1 MAGIDGLIANVVDRN
16 IDYGTTWAFDPHNND
31 ASNDDES
38 VIVKQLKFFHQKDL
52 EKKFSDKNLYV
63 KAFYLHH
70 LLDYFRET
78 RFDIY
83 DIDLIFDKFLQE
95 KVKTQIVNCKGKK
108 INFQNEIYQIFDL
121 LKKNKRELYSD
132 LRGKYLTRLDNK
144 KEQ

>member
-1 MAGIDGLIANVVDRN
+1 MAGIDELIANVVDRN
-16 IDYGTTWAFDPHNND
+16 IDYGTTWAFDSYNND

-38 VIVKQLKFFHQKDL
+38 VMVKQLKFFHQKDL
-52 EKKFSDKNLYV
+52 EKKYSDKNLYV

-95 KVKTQIVNCKGKK
+95 KVKTQIVNNKGKE
-108 INFQNEIYQIFDL
+108 INFQNEIHQIFDL
-121 LKKNKRELYSD
+121 LKKNKKELYSD
-132 LRGKYLTRLDNK
+132 LTGEYLTRLGNK

>member
-1 MAGIDGLIANVVDRN
+1 MAGIDELIANVVDRN
-16 IDYGTTWAFDPHNND
+16 IDYGTTWAFNSNNNNP
-31 ASNDDES
+31 SNDDES

-52 EKKFSDKNLYV
+52 EKFFSDKNLYV

-95 KVKTQIVNCKGKK
+95 KVKTQIVNNKGKE
-108 INFQNEIYQIFDL
+108 INFQIEIHQIFDL

-132 LRGKYLTRLDNK
+132 LRGEYLTRLDNK

>member
-1 MAGIDGLIANVVDRN
+1 MAGIDELIANVVDRN
-16 IDYGTTWAFDPHNND
+16 IDYGTTWAFNPHNND
-31 ASNDDES
+31 DSNDDES
-38 VIVKQLKFFHQKDL
+38 ATVKQLKFFHQKDL
-52 EKKFSDKNLYV
+52 EKKYSNKNLYV

-95 KVKTQIVNCKGKK
+95 KVKTQIVNNKGKK

-144 KEQ
+144 KK

>member
-1 MAGIDGLIANVVDRN
+1 MAGIDELIANVVDRN
-16 IDYGTTWAFDPHNND
+16 IDYGTTWAFNPHNND
-31 ASNDDES
+31 DSNDDES
-38 VIVKQLKFFHQKDL
+38 AIVKQLKFFHQKDL
-52 EKKFSDKNLYV
+52 EKKYSDKNLYV

-83 DIDLIFDKFLQE
+83 DIDLVFDKFLKE
-95 KVKTQIVNCKGKK
+95 KVNTQLVNNEGKE

-132 LRGKYLTRLDNK
+132 LRGKYLTRLNNK
-144 KEQ
+144 KE

>member
-1 MAGIDGLIANVVDRN
+1 MAGIDELIANVVDRN
-16 IDYGTTWAFDPHNND
+16 IDYGTTWAFDSNNND
-31 ASNDDES
+31 GSNDDES
-38 VIVKQLKFFHQKDL
+38 IIVKQLKFFHQKDL

-83 DIDLIFDKFLQE
+83 DIDLVFDKFLQE
-95 KVKTQIVNCKGKK
+95 KVKIQLVDNNGKE

-132 LRGKYLTRLDNK
+132 LRGKYLTRLNNK
-144 KEQ
+144 KE

>member
-1 MAGIDGLIANVVDRN
+1 MAGIDELIANVVDRN
-16 IDYGTTWAFDPHNND
+16 IDYGTTWAFNSNNND
-31 ASNDDES
+31 PSNDDES

-52 EKKFSDKNLYV
+52 EKKYSDKNLYV

-95 KVKTQIVNCKGKK
+95 KVKTQIVNNKGKK

-144 KEQ
+144 KK

>member
-1 MAGIDGLIANVVDRN
+1 MAGIDELIANVVDRN
-16 IDYGTTWAFDPHNND
+16 IDYGTTWAFNSNNND
-31 ASNDDES
+31 HSNDDES

-52 EKKFSDKNLYV
+52 EKKYSDKNLYV

-95 KVKTQIVNCKGKK
+95 KVKTQIVNYKGKE
-108 INFQNEIYQIFDL
+108 INFQIEIHQIFDL

-132 LRGKYLTRLDNK
+132 LRGEYLTRLDNK

>member
-1 MAGIDGLIANVVDRN
+1 MAGIDELIANVVDRN
-16 IDYGTTWAFDPHNND
+16 IDYGTTWAFDSDIKNP
-31 ASNDDES
+31 SNDDES
-38 VIVKQLKFFHQKDL
+38 VITKQLKFFHQKDL
-52 EKKFSDKNLYV
+52 EKKYSDKNLYV

-95 KVKTQIVNCKGKK
+95 KVKIHIVNNKGKK
-108 INFQNEIYQIFDL
+108 INFQIEIHQIFDL

-132 LRGKYLTRLDNK
+132 LRGEYLTRLDNK
-144 KEQ
+144 KEH

>member
-1 MAGIDGLIANVVDRN
+1 MAGIDELIANVVDRN

-31 ASNDDES
+31 DSNDDES
-38 VIVKQLKFFHQKDL
+38 AIVKQLKFFHQKDL
-52 EKKFSDKNLYV
+52 EKKYSDKNLYV

-83 DIDLIFDKFLQE
+83 DIDLVFDKFLKE
-95 KVKTQIVNCKGKK
+95 KVKTQLVNNEGKE

-132 LRGKYLTRLDNK
+132 LRGKYLTRLNNK
-144 KEQ
+144 KE

>member
-1 MAGIDGLIANVVDRN
+1 MAGIDELIANVVDRN
-16 IDYGTTWAFDPHNND
+16 IDYGTTWAFDSNNKD
-31 ASNDDES
+31 GSNDDES

-83 DIDLIFDKFLQE
+83 DIDLVFDKFLQE
-95 KVKTQIVNCKGKK
+95 KVKIQLVDNNGKE

-132 LRGKYLTRLDNK
+132 LRGKYLTRLNNK
-144 KEQ
+144 KE

>member
-1 MAGIDGLIANVVDRN
+1 MAGIDELIANVVDRN
-16 IDYGTTWAFDPHNND
+16 IDYGTTWAFNSNNND
-31 ASNDDES
+31 PSNDDES

-52 EKKFSDKNLYV
+52 EKNFSDKNLYV

-95 KVKTQIVNCKGKK
+95 KVKTQIVNNKGKE
-108 INFQNEIYQIFDL
+108 INFQIEIHQIFDL

-132 LRGKYLTRLDNK
+132 LRGEYLTRLDNK

>member
-1 MAGIDGLIANVVDRN
+1 MAGIDDLIANVVDRN
-16 IDYGTTWAFDPHNND
+16 IDYGTTWAFNSNNND
-31 ASNDDES
+31 PSNDDES

-52 EKKFSDKNLYV
+52 EKKYSYKNLYV

-95 KVKTQIVNCKGKK
+95 KVKTQIVNNIGKE
-108 INFQNEIYQIFDL
+108 INFQNEIHQIFDL

-132 LRGKYLTRLDNK
+132 LRGEYLIRLDNK

>member
-1 MAGIDGLIANVVDRN
+1 MAGIDELIANVVDRN
-16 IDYGTTWAFDPHNND
+16 IDYGTTWAFDSNNND
-31 ASNDDES
+31 DSNDDES

-52 EKKFSDKNLYV
+52 EKKYSDKNLFV

-83 DIDLIFDKFLQE
+83 DIDLVFDKFLKE
-95 KVKTQIVNCKGKK
+95 KVKTQLVNNEGKE

-121 LKKNKRELYSD
+121 LKNNKRELYSD

>member
-1 MAGIDGLIANVVDRN
+1 MAGIDELIANVVDRN

-31 ASNDDES
+31 DSNDDES
-38 VIVKQLKFFHQKDL
+38 ATVKQLKFFHQKDL
-52 EKKFSDKNLYV
+52 EKKYSDKNLYV

-83 DIDLIFDKFLQE
+83 DIDLVFDKFLKE
-95 KVKTQIVNCKGKK
+95 KVNTQLVNNKGKE

-132 LRGKYLTRLDNK
+132 LRGKYLTRLNNK
-144 KEQ
+144 KE

>member
-1 MAGIDGLIANVVDRN
+1 MAGIDELIANVVDRN
-16 IDYGTTWAFDPHNND
+16 IDYGITWAFNSNNND
-31 ASNDDES
+31 PSNNDES
-38 VIVKQLKFFHQKDL
+38 VIVKQLKFFPQKDL
-52 EKKFSDKNLYV
+52 EKKYSDKNLYV

-95 KVKTQIVNCKGKK
+95 KVKTHIVNNKGKK
-108 INFQNEIYQIFDL
+108 INFHIEIHQIFDL
-121 LKKNKRELYSD
+121 LKENKRELYSD
-132 LRGKYLTRLDNK
+132 LRGEYLTRLDNK

>member
-1 MAGIDGLIANVVDRN
+1 MAGIDELIANVVDRN
-16 IDYGTTWAFDPHNND
+16 IDYGTTWAFDSNNND
-31 ASNDDES
+31 DSNDDES

-52 EKKFSDKNLYV
+52 EKKYSDKNLYV

-83 DIDLIFDKFLQE
+83 NIDLVFDKFLKE
-95 KVKTQIVNCKGKK
+95 KVKTQLVNNEGKE